1 MPRTGHPLFRVFPVS
16 CVFPA
21 RADSDMIVV
30 GVGRMEICSYDD
42 TEALSEA
49 VDVIR
54 AGGVVGTHFGTV
66 FGLLVDG
73 SHQGVADEIMAI
85 KGAARGHKP
94 LAVAA
99 RPGRLVELIDVTSLP
114 HEVRRLTEEPW
125 FADRLAGMVAVRA
138 PAAPQVAIPEHLVS
152 EVDGC
157 RWVQVFDP
165 LRMPGASDLI
175 AAMWAGGV
183 DWVAGTSMNESGQ
196 VEIVDLE
203 EAVDFAERH
212 GLPLLFQP
220 EAMHEASGSL
230 PILQL
235 DPDDGLLLD
244 RQGIIAHADLETATH
259 ESIDATRAIP
269 AHFPPMAV
277 PPGLLEGL
285 DPADATAELLQLLYP
300 LYRAEPSTA

>member
-1 MPRTGHPLFRVFPVS
+1 MPRTWHPLFRVFR
-16 CVFPA
+16 VFRVFRGGVA
-21 RADSDMIVV
+21 SAMIVV

-42 TEALSEA
+42 AEAIAEA

-73 SHQGVADEIMAI
+73 SHAGVADEIMAI

-94 LAVAA
+94 LAVAT
-99 RPGRLVELIDVTSLP
+99 RPGRFVELIDVASLP
-114 HEVRRLTEEPW
+114 PEVRRLTDQPW
-125 FADRLAGMVAVRA
+125 FVDRLAGMVAVRA
-138 PAAPQVAIPEHLVS
+138 PAAPGIAIPEHLVS
-152 EVDGC
+152 EVDGR

-175 AAMWAGGV
+175 SAMWAAGV

-212 GLPLLFQP
+212 ELALLFQP
-220 EAMHEASGSL
+220 AAMHEASGSL

-235 DPDDGLLLD
+235 DPDGLRLD
-244 RQGIIAHADLETATH
+244 RQGIIAHHDLETAIG
-259 ESIDATRAIP
+259 ESIDATQAIP

-277 PPGLLEGL
+277 PPALLDGL
-285 DPADATAELLQLLYP
+285 DPADATAELLRLLYP
-300 LYRAEPSTA
+300 LYRPA

>member
-1 MPRTGHPLFRVFPVS
+1 
-16 CVFPA
+16 
-21 RADSDMIVV
+21 MIVV

-42 TEALSEA
+42 TEAIAEA

-73 SHQGVADEIMAI
+73 SHAGVADEIMAI

-94 LAVAA
+94 LAVAT
-99 RPGRLVELIDVTSLP
+99 RPGRLVELIDVASLP
-114 HEVRRLTEEPW
+114 PDVRRLTGEEW

-138 PAAPQVAIPEHLVS
+138 PAAPGIAIPEHLVS
-152 EVDGC
+152 EVDGR

-175 AAMWAGGV
+175 TAMWAAGA

-220 EAMHEASGSL
+220 DAMHEASGSL
-230 PILQL
+230 PILEL
-235 DPDDGLLLD
+235 DPDGGLRLD
-244 RQGIIAHADLETATH
+244 RQGIIAHADLEAATH
-259 ESIDATRAIP
+259 ESIDASQAIP
-269 AHFPPMAV
+269 AHYPPIAV
-277 PPGLLEGL
+277 PPALLDGL
-285 DPADATAELLQLLYP
+285 DPADATAELLRLLYP
-300 LYRAEPSTA
+300 LYRPA